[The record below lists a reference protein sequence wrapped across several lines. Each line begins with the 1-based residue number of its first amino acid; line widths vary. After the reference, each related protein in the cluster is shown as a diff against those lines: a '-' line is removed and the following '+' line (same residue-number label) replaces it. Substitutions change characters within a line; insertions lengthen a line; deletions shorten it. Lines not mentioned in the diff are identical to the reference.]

1 MSEAAVSFLAGAA
14 GGFVHSSS
22 SVRARSAIFA
32 TAGGPVS
39 AGAFLATAAAGD
51 AVGVGGV
58 DAATGGTIFAGGALI
73 AGGTV
78 GAI

>member
-22 SVRARSAIFA
+22 SVRARSVIFA

-39 AGAFLATAAAGD
+39 AGAFLATGAAGD